1 MAHPHSF
8 HPISPIRPIRL
19 ISPIRLIRL
28 IRPIMLR
35 YGLSNLL
42 PFLAKLTTTFGKK
55 GKLTGLGEIT
65 KE

>member
-1 MAHPHSF
+1 
-8 HPISPIRPIRL
+8 
-19 ISPIRLIRL
+19 
-28 IRPIMLR
+28 MLR

-55 GKLTGLGEIT
+55 GKLTGLEEIT